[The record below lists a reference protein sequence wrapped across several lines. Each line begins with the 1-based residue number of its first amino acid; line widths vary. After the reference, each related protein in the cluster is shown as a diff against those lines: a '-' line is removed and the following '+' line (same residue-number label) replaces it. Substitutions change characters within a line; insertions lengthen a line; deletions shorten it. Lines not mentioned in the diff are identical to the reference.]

1 MFIYW
6 WSTQFE
12 CGQRFHTVPNQGYIH
27 SVPQRMV
34 VISLCSDLFGGRFRL
49 FSRCVLVQGR
59 LLKCNSATINA
70 AATPRFHSRAHCSPV
85 QSPYRCA
92 SGREWSR
99 IHTADQ
105 PLCSPI
111 SPFVGCTS
119 VSSDAILVSQAMA
132 RRELLL
138 DRSGLSIGKH
148 DFVHLQSP
156 PTPYDLPIFGQFHRR
171 HTPIYK
177 KWQVVIGA
185 TSFFTRSDT

>member
-1 MFIYW
+1 MLLQRQDFILELIVRPCNHPIDALLGE
-6 WSTQFE
+6 S
-12 CGQRFHTVPNQGYIH
+12 GQEFIQQTSPLFAYFTLSRLHKRFK
-27 SVPQRMV
+27 
-34 VISLCSDLFGGRFRL
+34 
-49 FSRCVLVQGR
+49 RCHF
-59 LLKCNSATINA
+59 
-70 AATPRFHSRAHCSPV
+70 ATPRFRPRAQFAHAITLSMRFWERVVKNSSRPA
-85 QSPYRCA
+85 
-92 SGREWSR
+92 
-99 IHTADQ
+99 
-105 PLCSPI
+105 LCSPI
-111 SPFVGCTS
+111 SPFVGCIS
-119 VSSDAILVSQAMA
+119 VSSDAILAILVSQAMA